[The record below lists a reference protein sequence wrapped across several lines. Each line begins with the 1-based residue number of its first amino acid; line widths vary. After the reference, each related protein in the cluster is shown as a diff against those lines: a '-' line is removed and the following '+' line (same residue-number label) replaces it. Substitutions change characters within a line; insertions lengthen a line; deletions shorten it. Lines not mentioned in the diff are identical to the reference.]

1 MSARLARLAPY
12 LVVGLGAA
20 WLYYIAAHMQYERR
34 AGTLGPD
41 FWPKLVLG
49 LTIAVCVIE
58 AARIALERAGGKIIE
73 KPRSTGDDEA
83 ETPPQRPVLVVSG
96 MALTALYAWLLHVM
110 GFFSATVPYV
120 AAFVVL
126 GGYRRWGVVAAVSIV
141 GALVMMFFFMKVV
154 YVSLPLGDGPFQAI
168 TLLLMRVM
176 GIR

>member
-1 MSARLARLAPY
+1 MRARLARLAPY
-12 LVVGLGAA
+12 AVVGLGAA

-34 AGTLGPD
+34 GGTLGPD

-49 LTIAVCVIE
+49 LTIAVCAVEI
-58 AARIALERAGGKIIE
+58 ARIALERSLGKTASQ
-73 KPRSTGDDEA
+73 PRDADED
-83 ETPPQRPVLVVSG
+83 ETPPQRPVLVISG
-96 MALTALYAWLLHVM
+96 MALTGLYAWLLHAM

-141 GALVMMFFFMKVV
+141 GAFVMMFFFMKVV
-154 YVSLPLGDGPFQAI
+154 YVSLPLGDGPFQAV
-168 TLLLMRVM
+168 TLFLMRVM